1 MTRDY
6 LRAKLLSLGFVPE
19 TEGTYTKGLIR
30 LTLREDDVL
39 LVAQFGSMQDVP
51 TGRPIIQA
59 GYRIEEVE
67 DIQVQ
72 DGEFA
77 VVIVH
82 SWRI

>member
-19 TEGTYTKGLIR
+19 AEETYTKGLIK
-30 LTLREDDVL
+30 LTLRDDDVL
-39 LVAQFGSMQDVP
+39 MVAQYGSSQDVP

-59 GYRIEEVE
+59 GYRIEEEE
-67 DIQVQ
+67 DIKVQ

-77 VVIVH
+77 VLIAH
-82 SWRI
+82 KWQI